1 MGNEADDTARLF
13 ERDSRNQV
21 LWFSGSPLVPGQ
33 IKVPTQPTHSVEYL
47 EYLIKK
53 RNGDA
58 TVSAEG
64 EPRGK
69 RYRTTRG
76 AAQTEPEA
84 TGGEEEVK
92 IEDGADWWAQGKSED
107 EILEALQAV
116 IESA

>member
-1 MGNEADDTARLF
+1 MGIEADHLARLF

-53 RNGDA
+53 RNGEA
-58 TVSAEG
+58 TGPAGG

-69 RYRTTRG
+69 RYRTTRAP
-76 AAQTEPEA
+76 AATDIEA
-84 TGGEEEVK
+84 KAGEQVEV
-92 IEDGADWWAQGKSED
+92 EDGADWWAEGKSED
-107 EILEALQAV
+107 EILEALKAV